1 MIFNRQN
8 SSASTKRSIKGASQ
22 RGFSLTEMITTVSVL
37 GILAGIVMV
46 SMSSNYEVAREILAK
61 QRVEMLNEGLSKYA
75 TAQREINRL
84 AVNAATSDE
93 RVVLLYLQYRN
104 PVEAKAALNSPYVD
118 PRYRPAYS
126 SSTRDYRIRWNGKR
140 FELLNPGANGSGIKM
155 VFDGS
160 DMGTPFVYP
169 PNFNTS
175 GS

>member
-1 MIFNRQN
+1 MTLRRQN
-8 SSASTKRSIKGASQ
+8 PPKTTKRSIKGVSPC
-22 RGFSLTEMITTVSVL
+22 GFSLTEMITTVSVL
-37 GILAGIVMV
+37 GILAGIVIV
-46 SMSSNYEVAREILAK
+46 SMSSNYNVAREILAK

-75 TAQREINRL
+75 TAQKEMIYP
-84 AVNAATSDE
+84 VFNAATADE
-93 RVVLLYLQYRN
+93 KYVLMILQYRN
-104 PVEAKAALNSPYVD
+104 PVDAKAALNSPYVE

-126 SSTRDYRIRWNGKR
+126 SSTLDYRIRWNGKR
-140 FELLNPGANGSGIKM
+140 FELLNPGATGSGFKM